1 MKVKEMPPSFQ
12 PRERML
18 KFGVENLSDIDLLSI
33 ILRTGTKDFNVKEV
47 ASSILTNVGGLN
59 NLSDVGIR
67 ELSKIKGV
75 GNIKAITILS
85 AIELGKRVINKEIEI
100 NMVLNT
106 SVAIHEA
113 FKSMF
118 LNINQEKVLAIF
130 LDAKKRL
137 ISYKFIFVGTLDRSI
152 IHPREIFNE
161 AIKEHASSLVIMHN
175 HPSNDL
181 SPSKEDIVVTN
192 KIKECGDIIGIPL
205 VDHLITNG
213 REYSY
218 RNRYFKRRK

>member
-106 SVAIHEA
+106 YVAIHEA

-213 REYSY
+213 REYYSFY
-218 RNRYFKRRK
+218 DKFYQK

>member
-213 REYSY
+213 REYYSFY
-218 RNRYFKRRK
+218 DKFYQK

>member
-47 ASSILTNVGGLN
+47 ASSIITSVGGLN

-106 SVAIHEA
+106 SSSIHEA
-113 FKSMF
+113 FKSYF

-137 ISYKFIFVGTLDRSI
+137 ISYKFIFIGTLDRSI

-181 SPSKEDIVVTN
+181 SPSKEDISVTN

-213 REYSY
+213 REYYSFY
-218 RNRYFKRRK
+218 DKFYQK

>member
-33 ILRTGTKDFNVKEV
+33 ILRTGTRENNVKEV
-47 ASSILTNVGGLN
+47 ASEILASIGSIN
-59 NLSDVGIR
+59 NFSDVGIR

-75 GNIKAITILS
+75 GTVKAITILA
-85 AIELGKRVINKEIEI
+85 AIELGMRATNKEIEI
-100 NMVLNT
+100 NMLLNNSLT
-106 SVAIHEA
+106 IHES
-113 FKSMF
+113 FKSLF
-118 LNINQEKVLAIF
+118 VNSHQEKVLAIF
-130 LDAKKRL
+130 LDSKKRL
-137 ISYKFIFVGTLDRSI
+137 ISYKFVFIGTLDRSL

-161 AIKEHASSLVIMHN
+161 AIKMHASTIILMHN

-181 SPSKEDIVVTN
+181 TPSKEDIAVTN

-213 REYSY
+213 REYYSFY
-218 RNRYFKRRK
+218 DKFYKK

>member
-47 ASSILTNVGGLN
+47 ASSIITSVGGLN

-106 SVAIHEA
+106 SSSIHEA
-113 FKSMF
+113 FKSYF

-137 ISYKFIFVGTLDRSI
+137 ISYKFIFIGTLDRSI

-181 SPSKEDIVVTN
+181 SPSKEDISVTN
-192 KIKECGDIIGIPL
+192 KIKECGDIVGIPL

-213 REYSY
+213 REYYSFY
-218 RNRYFKRRK
+218 DKFYQK

>member
-47 ASSILTNVGGLN
+47 ASSIITSVGGLN

-100 NMVLNT
+100 NMVLST
-106 SVAIHEA
+106 SSSIHEA
-113 FKSMF
+113 FKSYF

-137 ISYKFIFVGTLDRSI
+137 ISYKFIFIGTLDRSI

-181 SPSKEDIVVTN
+181 SPSKEDISVTN

-213 REYSY
+213 REYYSFY
-218 RNRYFKRRK
+218 DKFYQK

>member
-1 MKVKEMPPSFQ
+1 MKVKEMPSSFQ

-47 ASSILTNVGGLN
+47 ASSIITSVGGLN

-106 SVAIHEA
+106 SSSIHEA
-113 FKSMF
+113 FKSYF

-137 ISYKFIFVGTLDRSI
+137 ISYKFIFIGTLDRSI

-181 SPSKEDIVVTN
+181 SPSKEDISVTN

-213 REYSY
+213 REYYSFY
-218 RNRYFKRRK
+218 DKFYQK